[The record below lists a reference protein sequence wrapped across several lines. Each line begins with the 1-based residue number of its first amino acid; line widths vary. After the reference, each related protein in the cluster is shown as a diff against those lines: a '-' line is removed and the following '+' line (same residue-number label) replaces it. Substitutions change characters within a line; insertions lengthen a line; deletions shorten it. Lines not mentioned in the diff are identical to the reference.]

1 MLEDKMRKF
10 ILVLLVLS
18 LTLVSVNAQEQTLG
32 PDLVIDSVGIE
43 PFPVEPG
50 DTFEINFVVRNSN
63 IKKTINGLEFSLQEF
78 FPFSIEGDKIVRINS
93 LSPNEQISFNFLVKT
108 SSNAISG
115 VNEIK
120 LDFQEGGGIK
130 YVSSSINIDV
140 SGTARDPSIVSIRTD
155 PEIIKPGD
163 EVKMILT
170 LKNTVPVLMKNI
182 DINFDLSADDSPFT
196 PIRTTT
202 KRSLTSL
209 NKGSSKDL
217 IFNLAVDADA
227 DPKVYKI
234 PLEIDYEDEFGNVY
248 SIDTLTGLKISTEPE
263 LQYSI
268 EKSDVYKAGNAGE
281 IGIKIVN
288 VGLADIKLLSVE
300 LEESNNYDIISVP
313 EVYIGN
319 LESDDYETAEFRIY
333 VNSRSKELPLI
344 LNVRYKD
351 SFNEVYEQ
359 NEVILLS
366 LYSSSELSKFGI
378 VKGGRGGNPIVY
390 IILVIFAYLF
400 IVEWR
405 KTKNIPLA
413 LKLTVKRFLVFIKKV
428 IKMIRPK
435 TITKIVNEIVKFFKE
450 P

>member
-1 MLEDKMRKF
+1 MLEGKMRKF

-18 LTLVSVNAQEQTLG
+18 LTLVNVDAQEETLG
-32 PDLVIDSVGIE
+32 PDLVIDSVDIE
-43 PFPVEPG
+43 PFPVEPE
-50 DTFEINFVVRNSN
+50 DVFEIKFVVRNSN
-63 IKKTINGLEFSLQEF
+63 IKRTINGLEFGLQEF
-78 FPFSIEGDKIVRINS
+78 FPFSIEGEKVRRFTT
-93 LSPNEQISFNFLVKT
+93 LFPNEQISFSFFVKT
-108 SSNAISG
+108 ANTAISG
-115 VNEIK
+115 VNQIK
-120 LDFQEGGGIK
+120 LDFQEGGGTK
-130 YVSSSINIDV
+130 YISSPINIDV
-140 SGTARDPSIVSIRTD
+140 RGTARDPSIVSIRTD

-163 EVKMILT
+163 EIKMILT

-182 DINFDLSADDSPFT
+182 DINFDLSAEDSPFT

-217 IFNLAVDADA
+217 VFNLAVDADA

-234 PLEIDYEDEFGNVY
+234 PLKIDYEDEFGNEY

-268 EKSDVYKAGNAGE
+268 EKSDVYRTGNAGE

-288 VGLADIKLLSVE
+288 IGLADIKLLSVE
-300 LEESNNYDIISVP
+300 LEASKDYDIISVP

-319 LESDDYETAEFRIY
+319 LESDDYETAEFKIY
-333 VNSRSKELPLI
+333 VNSRRKELPLR

-351 SFNEVYEQ
+351 SFNEEYEQ
-359 NEVILLS
+359 SEVILLN

-378 VKGGRGGNPIVY
+378 VKGGRGGNSIVY
-390 IILVIFAYLF
+390 IILMIFAYLF

-413 LKLTVKRFLVFIKKV
+413 LKLTVKHFLVFIKKV
-428 IKMIRPK
+428 IKMIRLK
-435 TITKIVNEIVKFFKE
+435 TITKVINEVVKFFKE